1 MAKLF
6 LYYSHTG
13 NGDLVAEELKKQ
25 GYDIRKVEKKHPL
38 PKSFFWSVFIGG
50 FLSGINHK
58 DKLKDFDTSL
68 QGYDEIVIGSP
79 IWNAKFSSPINTV
92 LSTVSFEGKKVSFI
106 LYAGSGEGPKAIERI
121 QKEFPQSEFV
131 VLKEPNKNPEEL
143 KKIIK

>member
-13 NGDLVAEELKKQ
+13 NEDLVAEELKKQ

-50 FLSGINHK
+50 FYASMQHK

-79 IWNAKFSSPINTV
+79 IWATQFACPINTV
-92 LSTVSFEGKKVSFI
+92 LSTISFEGKKVSFI
-106 LYAGSGEGPKAIERI
+106 LCSGSGEAPGATERI
-121 QKEFPQSEFV
+121 QKEFAGSEFV
-131 VLKEPNKNPEEL
+131 VLKEPKKNPEEL
-143 KKIIK
+143 EKIKK